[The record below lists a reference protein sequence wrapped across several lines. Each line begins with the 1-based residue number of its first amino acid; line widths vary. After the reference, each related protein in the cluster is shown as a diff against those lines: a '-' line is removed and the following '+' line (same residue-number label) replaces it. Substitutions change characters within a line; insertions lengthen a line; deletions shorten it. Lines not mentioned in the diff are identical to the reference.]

1 MSSCFVVER
10 LEFKARLN
18 NYEFC
23 NSEQNSQ
30 AQFLFRLND
39 NNNITCLI
47 VFLWELNEIMH
58 KSTWKCPWYNTYV
71 PVSVVFL
78 VDRK

>member
-1 MSSCFVVER
+1 MCYVIKDTDKYYRKQEVCLTVMSSCFVVER
-10 LEFKARLN
+10 LEFKSRLN

-47 VFLWELNEIMH
+47 VFL
-58 KSTWKCPWYNTYV
+58 
-71 PVSVVFL
+71 
-78 VDRK
+78 